1 MTSPT
6 STHEPS
12 LYEQLKP
19 HIHTLK
25 FTEEQISRIKE
36 EFLIDVEHIK
46 QSKLSEKDALI
57 EAQNIANILLK
68 VVEESTGRNKS
79 PSIVRDQIANQIVN
93 NIYKFITDELHI
105 YLMKQIDNY
114 QQYSMN
120 NSRKKKSKYSQS
132 RIKIFKSPNENIN
145 SEIIELVAVS
155 LHHTST
161 SHLSKVFETLVDAVG
176 GVGEYDV
183 DMNIWDDVP
192 ATIGEV
198 FKTHLAKYYT
208 KN

>member
-1 MTSPT
+1 MTT
-6 STHEPS
+6 NKPS

-25 FTEEQISRIKE
+25 FTEDQISKIKQ
-36 EFLIDVEHIK
+36 EFLIDIEHIK

-79 PSIVRDQIANQIVN
+79 PLIFREQITNQIVDD
-93 NIYKFITDELHI
+93 IYKFITNELQT
-105 YLMKQIDNY
+105 YLITQIDKY
-114 QQYSMN
+114 QQHLMN
-120 NSRKKKSKYSQS
+120 NSRNKKSKYSQT
-132 RIKIFKSPNENIN
+132 KIIMFKSPNECIN
-145 SEIIELVAVS
+145 SEIIELVADS
-155 LHHTST
+155 LDHTST
-161 SHLSKVFETLVDAVG
+161 SYLRKVFNRLVDAVG
-176 GVGEYDV
+176 GVSEYDV

-192 ATIGEV
+192 VSIGEI
-198 FKTHLAKYYT
+198 FKEHLAKYYT